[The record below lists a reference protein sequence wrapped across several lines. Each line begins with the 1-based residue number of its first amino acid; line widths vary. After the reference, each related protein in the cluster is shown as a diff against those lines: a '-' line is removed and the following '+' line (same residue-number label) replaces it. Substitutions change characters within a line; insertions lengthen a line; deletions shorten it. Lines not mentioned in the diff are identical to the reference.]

1 MNTKYNQLLN
11 ELTEQLNFIDLE
23 IDDTLVRCEKAIEII
38 SKSVNKLKSEFIK
51 DNFITKDLEI
61 EFFKNIK
68 PKFTSKLIYYNIVY
82 KIEARMPYG
91 GERVV
96 KKYLN
101 NELEKIRNY
110 FYNNHEFNKY
120 HRTGSIYL
128 DNKYYV
134 RGEIDI
140 KLAIDSFF
148 FEVDQSFAT
157 SHDFKLAKFLA
168 HDLVQVYLEDKL
180 RTIDYKVNKEKSQ
193 LNHNS
198 KLTWTGS
205 KVALIELIYALQ
217 TEGVFN
223 NGIADIKD
231 IVEHFEKN
239 LNIDLGQYRRT
250 FLEIKARKADRSRF
264 IQALKDTLEKRMN
277 NSDEQV

>member
-1 MNTKYNQLLN
+1 MNAKYNQLLN
-11 ELTEQLNFIDLE
+11 ELIEQLNFINLE
-23 IDDTLVRCEKAIEII
+23 IDDTLVRCEKGIEII
-38 SKSVNKLKSEFIK
+38 SKSVKKLKAQFIK
-51 DNFITKDLEI
+51 DNFTTEAQEI

-101 NELEKIRNY
+101 SELEKIKNY

-120 HRTGSIYL
+120 HRTGSLYL

-134 RGEIDI
+134 RGEINI

-157 SHDFKLAKFLA
+157 SHDFKLAKILA

-180 RTIDYKVNKEKSQ
+180 RSIDYKVNKENSQ

-223 NGIADIKD
+223 NGAADIKN

-250 FLEIKARKADRSRF
+250 FLEIKARKTDRPRF
-264 IQALKDTLEKRMN
+264 INVLKDTLEKRMN
-277 NSDEQV
+277 NSDETI

>member
-101 NELEKIRNY
+101 SELKKIKNY

-120 HRTGSIYL
+120 HRTGSVYL

-140 KLAIDSFF
+140 KLAIDSFS

-157 SHDFKLAKFLA
+157 SHDFKLAKILA

-180 RTIDYKVNKEKSQ
+180 RSIDYKVNKENSQ

-205 KVALIELIYALQ
+205 KVALIELIYTLQ

-223 NGIADIKD
+223 NGAADIKN

-250 FLEIKARKADRSRF
+250 FSEIKARKTDRPQF
-264 IQALKDTLEKRMN
+264 INVLKDTLEKQMN
-277 NSDEQV
+277 NSDETI